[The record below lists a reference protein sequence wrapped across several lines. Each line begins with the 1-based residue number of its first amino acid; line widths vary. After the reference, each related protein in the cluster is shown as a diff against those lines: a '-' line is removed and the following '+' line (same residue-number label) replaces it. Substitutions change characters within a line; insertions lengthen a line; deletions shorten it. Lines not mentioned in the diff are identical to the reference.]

1 MALRVL
7 EPVSS
12 LLEGR
17 TAMDK
22 LLNVINGSA
31 KGCGS
36 CHTTTCGTC
45 ATEVP
50 KGEPR
55 TVLNRRDLGRA
66 VLAASVTTLLTGC
79 SGKEATE
86 KAVQPAPA
94 APALSPELAVVQQSK
109 GPIMTTLEEFY
120 KMGPG
125 PSSSHTMGPMRITY
139 DFFQRVSKL
148 PEDQLKRATALKVHL
163 FGSLSATGKGHGTDR
178 ASLAG
183 LLGKA
188 PATCPPAFLDGLA
201 ANPNEVHKV
210 TIGPTT
216 LDLTLKD
223 VIFDASKGDFHHP
236 NTMTAK
242 LLAGSDTLYELEYY
256 SVGGGFIEWKGY
268 KPPDKGQPKYTFEH
282 ARDLKKYLIDDK
294 IPLPKL
300 LLANE
305 MAISGKSEK
314 DIWEF
319 LDQVSEVMVRG
330 VDTGLTAESVLPGPI
345 KLHSKAA
352 AMQRNLKTSVK
363 GDAGRA
369 VTRVA
374 SYGFAMGEENAR
386 GHIIV
391 TAPTAGSAGIIPAVV
406 KSLRDLN
413 TSQQNI
419 REGFL
424 AAAAIGYLCKHN
436 ATLSGA
442 EGGCQAEVGVGSSMG
457 AAMIAQALGASPK
470 VVSNAAESAL
480 EHHLGMTCDPVAG
493 YVQVPCIERCAYG
506 AVKAWTAY
514 CIASE
519 EIPEERRVDL
529 DTTIDA
535 MSLTAKEMNSKYKET
550 SEGGLAVS
558 VVLC

>member
-1 MALRVL
+1 
-7 EPVSS
+7 
-12 LLEGR
+12 
-17 TAMDK
+17 MDK
-22 LLNVINGSA
+22 SLVVIGGA
-31 KGCGS
+31 ATGCGS
-36 CHTTTCGTC
+36 CHSSGCNACGP
-45 ATEVP
+45 AP
-50 KGEPR
+50 DANKAPL
-55 TVLNRRDLGRA
+55 VLSRRNFGYA
-66 VLAASVTTLLTGC
+66 ALAASAGALLTGF
-79 SGKEATE
+79 S
-86 KAVQPAPA
+86 QPQSTGSSPQSAA
-94 APALSPELAVVQQSK
+94 SAPALSPDLAVVQQSK

-139 DFFQRVSKL
+139 DFFQRISKL
-148 PEDQLKRATALKVHL
+148 PDGELQRATELKVHL
-163 FGSLSATGKGHGTDR
+163 YGSLSATGKGHGTDR
-178 ASLAG
+178 AALAG

-188 PATCPPAFLDGLA
+188 PATCPPEFLDALA

-210 TIGPTT
+210 TIGPKT
-216 LDLTLKD
+216 LNLTLKD
-223 VIFDASKGDFHHP
+223 IIFDATKGDFHHP
-236 NTMTAK
+236 NTMTAV
-242 LLAGSDTLYELEYY
+242 LLAGNDKLYELEYY

-268 KPPDKGQPKYTFEH
+268 KPPDKGQPKYPYQH
-282 ARDLKKYLIDDK
+282 ANELKKYLIDDK

-300 LLANE
+300 LLENE
-305 MAISGKSEK
+305 LAISGKNEK
-314 DIWEF
+314 DVWEL
-319 LDQVSEVMVRG
+319 LDQVTEVMVRG
-330 VDTGLTAESVLPGPI
+330 VNTGLTADSVLPGPI

-352 AMQRNLKTSVK
+352 EMQQSLKNSNK
-363 GDAGRA
+363 GEAGRA

-406 KSLRDLN
+406 KSLQDLN
-413 TSQQNI
+413 VPTQSI
-419 REGFL
+419 RDGFL

-457 AAMIAQALGASPK
+457 AAMIAQALGEKPK

-519 EIPEERRVDL
+519 ENPGERRVDL
-529 DTTIDA
+529 DTTIAA
-535 MSLTAKEMNSKYKET
+535 MALTAKEMNSKYKET

>member
-1 MALRVL
+1 M
-7 EPVSS
+7 
-12 LLEGR
+12 
-17 TAMDK
+17 TK
-22 LLNVINGSA
+22 LLNVIGDLGSA
-31 KGCGS
+31 CGGCNSRG
-36 CHTTTCGTC
+36 CGTC
-45 ATEVP
+45 GPAKP
-50 KGEPR
+50 KSEAPV
-55 TVLNRRDLGRA
+55 VLTRRDIGKTF
-66 VLAASVTTLLTGC
+66 LAASVGALLTGC
-79 SGKEATE
+79 SVNQPAE
-86 KAVQPAPA
+86 KTAQAAPA
-94 APALSPELAVVQQSK
+94 APALSPDLAVVQTSK
-109 GPIMTTLEEFY
+109 GPIMTVLDEFY

-139 DFFQRVSKL
+139 DFFQRVCKL
-148 PEDQLKRATALKVHL
+148 PEDQLNRATALKVHL
-163 FGSLSATGKGHGTDR
+163 YGSLSATGKGHGTDR

-188 PATCPPAFLDGLA
+188 PATCPPQFLDGLA
-201 ANPNEVHKV
+201 ANPDEVHKV
-210 TIGPTT
+210 TIGPKS

-223 VIFDASKGDFHHP
+223 IVFDATKGDFPHP

-242 LLAGSDTLYELEYY
+242 LLAGNETLYELEYY

-268 KPPDKGQPKYTFEH
+268 KPPDKGQPKYPFEH
-282 ARDLKKYLIDDK
+282 ARELKKYLIDDK

-305 MAISGKSEK
+305 LAISGKSEK
-314 DIWEF
+314 EIWEF
-319 LDQVSEVMVRG
+319 LDQVSEVMLRG
-330 VDTGLTAESVLPGPI
+330 VDTGLSVESVLPGPI

-352 AMQRNLKTSVK
+352 AMQRNLNKSAK
-363 GDAGRA
+363 GEAGRA

-391 TAPTAGSAGIIPAVV
+391 TAPTAGSAGIIPAIV
-406 KSLRDLN
+406 KSLHDLN
-413 TSQQNI
+413 TPSQQI

-457 AAMIAQALGASPK
+457 GAMIAQALGASPK

-480 EHHLGMTCDPVAG
+480 ESHLGMTCDPVAG

-506 AVKAWTAY
+506 AVKSWTAY

-519 EIPEERRVDL
+519 ENPQERRVDL
-529 DTTIDA
+529 DTTIAA
-535 MSLTAKEMNSKYKET
+535 MALTAKEMNAKYKET

-558 VVLC
+558 LVLC

>member
-1 MALRVL
+1 MSNPLA
-7 EPVSS
+7 
-12 LLEGR
+12 
-17 TAMDK
+17 
-22 LLNVINGSA
+22 VINSA
-31 KGCGS
+31 
-36 CHTTTCGTC
+36 TAPCGTC
-45 ATEVP
+45 VSQGCSSCSPSPQQKSLTP
-50 KGEPR
+50 L
-55 TVLNRRDLGRA
+55 TRRDFGY
-66 VLAASVTTLLTGC
+66 AALVSAGVLLTGC
-79 SGKEATE
+79 SKNENPVSGA
-86 KAVQPAPA
+86 QPTGAAA
-94 APALSPELAVVQQSK
+94 APALSPDLAVVQQSK

-178 ASLAG
+178 AALAG

-188 PATCPPAFLDGLA
+188 PATCPPEFLDSLA
-201 ANPNEVHKV
+201 SNPDEAHKV
-210 TIGPTT
+210 TVGPTA
-216 LDLTLKD
+216 LSLTLKD
-223 VIFDASKGDFHHP
+223 IIFDSPKGEFHHP
-236 NTMTAK
+236 NTMTCK
-242 LLAGSDTLYELEYY
+242 LLAGDQSVYELEYY

-268 KPPDKGQPKYTFEH
+268 KPPDKGKPKYAYEH
-282 ARDLKKYLIDDK
+282 ATDLKRFLIDDK
-294 IPLPKL
+294 VPLHTL
-300 LLANE
+300 LLENE

-314 DIWEF
+314 DIAEF
-319 LDQVSEVMVRG
+319 LDQVSEVMIRG
-330 VDTGLTAESVLPGPI
+330 VNTGLSAESVLPGPI

-352 AMQRNLKTSVK
+352 AMQRNLKNSNK
-363 GDAGRA
+363 GEAGRA
-369 VTRVA
+369 VTRIA

-406 KSLRDLN
+406 KSLQDLKVPQQKIRD
-413 TSQQNI
+413 
-419 REGFL
+419 GYL

-457 AAMIAQALGASPK
+457 AAMIAQALGEGPK

-519 EIPEERRVDL
+519 EVPEERRVDL
-529 DTTIDA
+529 DTTISA
-535 MSLTAKEMNSKYKET
+535 MALTAKEMNGKYKET

>member
-1 MALRVL
+1 
-7 EPVSS
+7 
-12 LLEGR
+12 
-17 TAMDK
+17 MDK
-22 LLNVINGSA
+22 LLNVINASGSS
-31 KGCGS
+31 CGS
-36 CHTTTCGTC
+36 CHSTGCGTC
-45 ATEVP
+45 GPAP
-50 KGEPR
+50 SRSKAPA
-55 TVLNRRDLGRA
+55 VLSRRDFGYSA
-66 VLAASVTTLLTGC
+66 LAASASVLLAGC
-79 SGKEATE
+79 SQQKPAEAAIPST
-86 KAVQPAPA
+86 P
-94 APALSPELAVVQQSK
+94 APALSPELAVVPTSK

-148 PEDQLKRATALKVHL
+148 PDDQLARATGLKVHL

-188 PATCPPAFLDGLA
+188 PGTCPPEFLDGLA
-201 ANPNEVHKV
+201 NNPDEVHKV

-216 LDLTLKD
+216 LNLTLKD
-223 VIFDASKGDFHHP
+223 VIFDATKGEFHHP

-242 LLAGSDTLYELEYY
+242 LLAGNETLYELEYY

-268 KPPDKGQPKYTFEH
+268 KPPDKGQPKYSFEH
-282 ARDLKKYLIDDK
+282 ARDLKKYLIDEK
-294 IPLPKL
+294 IPLSQL
-300 LLANE
+300 LLAND
-305 MAISGKSEK
+305 MAITGKREK

-319 LDQVSEVMVRG
+319 LDQVTEVMVRG
-330 VDTGLTAESVLPGPI
+330 VDTGLSVDSVLPGPI

-352 AMQRNLKTSVK
+352 AMQRNLKTTAK

-391 TAPTAGSAGIIPAVV
+391 TAPTAGSPGIIPAIV
-406 KSLRDLN
+406 KSLNDLN
-413 TSQQNI
+413 TPQQKI

-457 AAMIAQALGASPK
+457 AAMIAEALGANPK

-480 EHHLGMTCDPVAG
+480 ESHLGMTCDPVAG

-519 EIPEERRVDL
+519 EIAEERRVDL

>member
-1 MALRVL
+1 MENLPDAFNN
-7 EPVSS
+7 P
-12 LLEGR
+12 
-17 TAMDK
+17 T
-22 LLNVINGSA
+22 
-31 KGCGS
+31 GCGS
-36 CHTTTCGTC
+36 CATKTCDSCGSAGSEAEKHTLFSRRNFG
-45 ATEVP
+45 
-50 KGEPR
+50 R
-55 TVLNRRDLGRA
+55 TL
-66 VLAASVTTLLTGC
+66 LAASAGALLTGC
-79 SGKEATE
+79 AKSTKQTGEAVSKTDSL
-86 KAVQPAPA
+86 AS
-94 APALSPELAVVQQSK
+94 ALSPSLGVVQKSK
-109 GPIMTTLEEFY
+109 GPILTSLEEFY

-148 PEDQLKRATALKVHL
+148 PADQLQRATGLKVHL

-183 LLGKA
+183 LLGQS
-188 PATCPPAFLDGLA
+188 PAQCPPQFLDDMA
-201 ANPNEVHKV
+201 ANPDKAYKV
-210 TIGPTT
+210 TIGPTS

-223 VIFDASKGDFHHP
+223 IIFDAPKGEFYHP

-242 LLAGSDTLYELEYY
+242 LMAGSEVLYELEYY

-268 KPPDKGQPKYTFEH
+268 KTPDKGQPKYPYAM
-282 ARDLKKYLIDDK
+282 ARELKKYLIDDK
-294 IPLPKL
+294 IPLAKIL
-300 LLANE
+300 LENE
-305 MAISGKSEK
+305 MAITGKSEK
-314 DIWEF
+314 EINEF
-319 LDQVSEVMVRG
+319 LDQVAEVMVRG
-330 VDTGLTAESVLPGPI
+330 VDTGLIMESVLPGPI

-352 AMQRNLKTSVK
+352 AMMRNLKTTNK
-363 GDAGRA
+363 GAAGKA
-369 VTRVA
+369 ITQVA
-374 SYGFAMGEENAR
+374 AYGFAMGEENAR

-391 TAPTAGSAGIIPAVV
+391 TAPTAGSAGIIPAVL

-413 TSQQNI
+413 VPVANI

-457 AAMIAQALGASPK
+457 AAMIAQALGEGPK

-514 CIASE
+514 SIASE

-529 DTTIDA
+529 DTTIYA
-535 MSLTAKEMNSKYKET
+535 MDLTAREMNTKYKET

>member
-1 MALRVL
+1 
-7 EPVSS
+7 
-12 LLEGR
+12 
-17 TAMDK
+17 MDK
-22 LLNVINGSA
+22 LLNIIGGSPRT
-31 KGCGS
+31 CGS
-36 CHTTTCGTC
+36 CNSNSCGPC
-45 ATEVP
+45 AP
-50 KGEPR
+50 IGKAAPA
-55 TVLNRRDLGRA
+55 VLTRRDLGRA
-66 VLAASVTTLLTGC
+66 AMAVSVGTLLNGF
-79 SGKEATE
+79 SAS
-86 KAVQPAPA
+86 ALAQDAAQAP
-94 APALSPELAVVQQSK
+94 PVGTDLSPDLAIVKQSK

-148 PEDQLKRATALKVHL
+148 PDGQLSQATALKVHL
-163 FGSLSATGKGHGTDR
+163 YGSLSATGKGHGTDR

-188 PATCPPAFLDGLA
+188 PATCPPQFLDELA
-201 ANPNEVHKV
+201 ENPDKTYQV
-210 TIGPTT
+210 TLGPKT
-216 LDLTLKD
+216 LNVSLKD
-223 VIFDASKGDFHHP
+223 IIFDAPKGDFPHP

-242 LLAGSDTLYELEYY
+242 LLAGNNTLYELEYY

-268 KPPDKGQPKYTFEH
+268 KPPDKGQPKYPYEH
-282 ARDLKKYLIDDK
+282 AKELKKYLIDDK
-294 IPLPKL
+294 IPLDQL
-300 LLANE
+300 LLENE

-314 DIWEF
+314 EIWEF
-319 LDQVSEVMVRG
+319 LDQVSEVMIRG
-330 VDTGLTAESVLPGPI
+330 VDTGLVTESVLPGPI

-352 AMQRNLKTSVK
+352 AMQRNLQTTAK
-363 GDAGRA
+363 GEAGKA
-369 VTRVA
+369 ITRVA

-391 TAPTAGSAGIIPAVV
+391 TAPTAGSAGIIPAVL

-413 TSQQNI
+413 VPIANIQQ
-419 REGFL
+419 GFL

-457 AAMIAQALGASPK
+457 AAMISQALGSAPK

-519 EIPEERRVDL
+519 EIPEQRRVDL
-529 DTTIDA
+529 DTTISA
-535 MSLTAKEMNSKYKET
+535 MALTAKEMNAKYKET

-558 VVLC
+558 LVLC

>member
-1 MALRVL
+1 M
-7 EPVSS
+7 S
-12 LLEGR
+12 
-17 TAMDK
+17 K
-22 LLNVINGSA
+22 LLNVIGNPESA
-31 KGCGS
+31 
-36 CHTTTCGTC
+36 CGTC
-45 ATEVP
+45 STSGCATCGPAVTKVEVP
-50 KGEPR
+50 TP
-55 TVLNRRDLGRA
+55 LNRRQFGYTA
-66 VLAASVTTLLTGC
+66 LAASAAALLAGC
-79 SGKEATE
+79 SKKE
-86 KAVQPAPA
+86 PAEA
-94 APALSPELAVVQQSK
+94 AASAAQPALSPELNVVQASK

-139 DFFQRVSKL
+139 DFFQRISKL
-148 PEDQLKRATALKVHL
+148 PDDQLKRATALKVHL

-188 PATCPPAFLDGLA
+188 PATCPPEFLDALA
-201 ANPNEVHKV
+201 TNPDEAHKV
-210 TIGPTT
+210 SIGPTT
-216 LDLTLKD
+216 LNLTLKD
-223 VIFDASKGDFHHP
+223 IVFDAPKGNFHHP

-242 LLAGSDTLYELEYY
+242 LMANDETLYELEYY

-268 KPPDKGQPKYTFEH
+268 KPPDKGQPKYPYEH
-282 ARDLKKYLIDDK
+282 AKQLKKYLIDDK

-300 LLANE
+300 LLTNE

-314 DIWEF
+314 EIWEF
-319 LDQVSEVMVRG
+319 LDQVSEVMLRG
-330 VDTGLTAESVLPGPI
+330 VNTGLKVESVLPGPI

-352 AMQRNLKTSVK
+352 AMQRNLKTTSK
-363 GDAGRA
+363 GEAGRA
-369 VTRVA
+369 VSQVA

-391 TAPTAGSAGIIPAVV
+391 TAPTAGSAGIIPAVL
-406 KSLRDLN
+406 KSLTDVN
-413 TSQQNI
+413 APKQNI
-419 REGFL
+419 RDGFL

-457 AAMIAQALGASPK
+457 AAMIAQTLGTGPK

-506 AVKAWTAY
+506 AVKSWTAY

-529 DTTIDA
+529 DTTISA
-535 MSLTAKEMNSKYKET
+535 MALTAKEMNAKYKET

-558 VVLC
+558 LVLC

>member
-1 MALRVL
+1 MH
-7 EPVSS
+7 
-12 LLEGR
+12 
-17 TAMDK
+17 K
-22 LLNVINGSA
+22 LLNIIGNVGS
-31 KGCGS
+31 
-36 CHTTTCGTC
+36 TCGTC
-45 ATEVP
+45 HTSSCGTCGPTPKPEVP
-50 KGEPR
+50 SIIS
-55 TVLNRRDLGRA
+55 RRDLGKS
-66 VLAASVTTLLTGC
+66 VLAASIGALMTGC
-79 SGKEATE
+79 SKKEPAETTGQT
-86 KAVQPAPA
+86 APAAPA
-94 APALSPELAVVQQSK
+94 APALSPDLAVVQESK

-148 PEDQLKRATALKVHL
+148 PDDQLKRATALKVHL
-163 FGSLSATGKGHGTDR
+163 YGSLSATGKGHGTDR

-188 PATCPPAFLDGLA
+188 PATCPPQFLDGLA
-201 ANPNEVHKV
+201 TNPDEAHKV
-210 TIGPTT
+210 TLGPTT
-216 LDLTLKD
+216 LNLTLKD
-223 VIFDASKGDFHHP
+223 IVFDATKGEFHHP

-242 LLAGSDTLYELEYY
+242 LLAGDETLYELEYY

-268 KPPDKGQPKYTFEH
+268 KPPDKGQPKYPFQH
-282 ARDLKKYLIDDK
+282 ARELKKYLVDDK
-294 IPLPKL
+294 IPLPTL
-300 LLANE
+300 LLTNE
-305 MAISGKSEK
+305 MDISGRSEK

-319 LDQVSEVMVRG
+319 LDQVSDVMLRG
-330 VDTGLTAESVLPGPI
+330 VDTGLSVDSVLPGPI

-352 AMQRNLKTSVK
+352 DMQRSLKTTTK
-363 GDAGRA
+363 GDAARA
-369 VTRVA
+369 ITRVA

-391 TAPTAGSAGIIPAVV
+391 TAPTAGSAGIIPAIVR
-406 KSLRDLN
+406 SLHDLN
-413 TSQQNI
+413 APPQKI
-419 REGFL
+419 RDGFL

-457 AAMIAQALGASPK
+457 AAMIAQAMDSSPK

-480 EHHLGMTCDPVAG
+480 ESHLGMTCDPVAG

-506 AVKAWTAY
+506 AVKAWSAY

-529 DTTIDA
+529 DTTIAA
-535 MSLTAKEMNSKYKET
+535 MDLTAKEMNAKYKET

-558 VVLC
+558 LVLC